1 MVEWGKGATDGAIES
16 TEDKVYNVYTEN
28 IKVEETLVDKGGKKT
43 KVARA
48 VDTSVYGLVKTRETR
63 GSIECVVLCM
73 KNGEQRTLIRKKKKR
88 QETRFRQNYEV
99 ELKKIK

>member
-1 MVEWGKGATDGAIES
+1 M
-16 TEDKVYNVYTEN
+16 
-28 IKVEETLVDKGGKKT
+28 EETRVGKGGKKT
-43 KVARA
+43 KVVRA

-63 GSIECVVLCM
+63 GPIECVVLCM

-99 ELKKIK
+99 EFKKIK